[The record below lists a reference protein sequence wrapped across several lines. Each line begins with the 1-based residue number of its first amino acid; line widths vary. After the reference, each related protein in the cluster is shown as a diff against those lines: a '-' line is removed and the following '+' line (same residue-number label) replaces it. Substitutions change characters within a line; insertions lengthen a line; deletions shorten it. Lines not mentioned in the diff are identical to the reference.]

1 MYREIIYS
9 PLAETLCPFA
19 SGTYTPTTPAPGASP
34 PGIVGLFANGGSIT
48 AGEDATAVTVNATA
62 ASASYGLN
70 AINGGTIGPL
80 DVAGVTTTASS
91 SPAVYALGAGST
103 ITLTLLP
110 PTSPALATIVTT
122 GDDLAGVL
130 ASSGGSVVL
139 SGGSVMTSGAG
150 SAGLDAFSGSISA
163 TGTTITTTAA
173 PTPSGFNPPRLR
185 STAPVRRLR

>member
-1 MYREIIYS
+1 M
-9 PLAETLCPFA
+9 PLA

-48 AGEDATAVTVNATA
+48 AGQDPTAVTVNATA

-80 DVAGVTTTASS
+80 DVAGVTTAASS
-91 SPAVYALGAGST
+91 SPAVYALKAGST

-110 PTSPALATIVTT
+110 STSPALATIVTT
-122 GDDLAGVL
+122 GDDSVGVL

-139 SGGSVMTSGAG
+139 SGGSVMTIGELRRAG
-150 SAGLDAFSGSISA
+150 
-163 TGTTITTTAA
+163 
-173 PTPSGFNPPRLR
+173 RLLR
-185 STAPVRRLR
+185 LNFGDGNDDYDDGRRLHHRDLIRRG